1 MTKLRPYIAL
11 DIETTGLDTEKS
23 HVLQI
28 GWVIDDGV
36 SPLDKLEKGSV
47 IIKEEEIKYAETFAL
62 GMNGW
67 LFQEM
72 SKKDPKYPVHDLGT
86 GLAHFLLAVE
96 KTANLVE
103 AFDKEVGEP
112 KPSKRVQLAGKNVA
126 NFDWPILRNWSRRVK
141 IPILSVPEMQLDIE
155 FWLKTFI
162 DHRFIDVGAVFF
174 EVFGKNPGFDKINKL
189 IGWKDI
195 NHDALDDAVNVVV
208 ALRYRMG
215 MNF

>member
-1 MTKLRPYIAL
+1 MENPFKLRPYLSL

-28 GWVIDDGV
+28 GWVIDDGF
-36 SPLDKLEKGSV
+36 SPRDQLKRGSV
-47 IIKEEEIKYAETFAL
+47 IIKESEIKYGEFFAL

-72 SKKDPKYPVHDLGT
+72 SKKNPKYPVKTL
-86 GLAHFLLAVE
+86 GLAFSDLLDAIE
-96 KTANLVE
+96 QTSELAE
-103 AFDKEVGEP
+103 AFDKAEGES
-112 KPSKRVQLAGKNVA
+112 KPSSKIQLAGKNVS
-126 NFDWPILRNWSRRVK
+126 NFDWPIICNNASRLFGTVDG
-141 IPILSVPEMQLDIE
+141 PNH
-155 FWLKTFI
+155 LKRLV